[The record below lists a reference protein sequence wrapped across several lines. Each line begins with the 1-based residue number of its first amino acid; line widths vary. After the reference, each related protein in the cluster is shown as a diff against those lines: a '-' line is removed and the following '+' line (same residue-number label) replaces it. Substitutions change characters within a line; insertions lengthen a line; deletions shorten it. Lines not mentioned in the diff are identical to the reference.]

1 MKDWSCWA
9 CGFWDSDC
17 EGCSCPSVDMWYAC
31 PIERDK
37 PENKKQL
44 EEYAKWVGET
54 NADTR

>member
-9 CGFWDSDC
+9 CGFQDSDC
-17 EGCSCPSVDMWYAC
+17 EGCSCPSSDMWYAC

-44 EEYAKWVGET
+44 EEYAKWVGKT